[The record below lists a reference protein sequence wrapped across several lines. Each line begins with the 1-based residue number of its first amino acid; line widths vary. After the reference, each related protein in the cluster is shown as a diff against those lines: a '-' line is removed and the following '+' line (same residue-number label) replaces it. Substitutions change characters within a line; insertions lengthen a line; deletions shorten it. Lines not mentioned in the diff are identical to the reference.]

1 MKMRTWWPG
10 SILLAVA
17 LILAGSSAGAQIQL
31 TNDVAWV
38 KAADEYKGCVEQTY
52 RGAMARLRDL
62 AKNEKAGAWCVVLD
76 VDETV
81 ISNVDFQIELQKAG
95 KGYDR
100 EMWDAWC
107 QRAVASA
114 LPGAKDFCAL
124 ARELGG
130 KVIMVTNRKNPPLKY
145 ATAKNLD
152 GQGIVY
158 DALLMREGA
167 YEKDGGKAARRAD
180 IEKGDIKTL
189 SAKLPPLKIAML
201 VGDQCD
207 DMYPKGTSFETVKDR
222 YAKDLVMLPNPMYGD
237 WATPGIFV
245 DASGIPAPAAGR
257 PAPAPVAGKPAAAP
271 AGGQPVVAP
280 AAPAAPS
287 AGGVLTWQEAMTK
300 IGENVI
306 VEAEIVRVYDPE
318 TTGKG
323 GPVKLNVDQ
332 DYRTSL
338 TIAYYKKER
347 GGSEAGFGDPVKFL
361 YKKVRV
367 KGTVTD
373 YQGSKQ
379 IMLKLPSDIEVVK

>member
-1 MKMRTWWPG
+1 MKMKTWWPG
-10 SILLAVA
+10 SILLAAA

-31 TNDVAWV
+31 TNDVVWV
-38 KAADEYKGCVEQTY
+38 KAADEYKGCVEQIY

-100 EMWDAWC
+100 EMWDSWC

-124 ARELGG
+124 VRELGG
-130 KVIMVTNRKNPPLKY
+130 KVIMITNRQNPPLKY

-158 DALLMREGA
+158 DTLLMREGA
-167 YEKDGGKAARRAD
+167 YGKDGDKTARRAD

-207 DMYPKGTSFETVKDR
+207 DLYPKGTSFETVKDR

-237 WATPGIFV
+237 WATPGISV
-245 DASGIPAPAAGR
+245 DASSIPAPAAGR
-257 PAPAPVAGKPAAAP
+257 PAAAP
-271 AGGQPVVAP
+271 AAGQ
-280 AAPAAPS
+280 PAAPS
-287 AGGVLTWQEAMTK
+287 AGGALTWQAAMTK

-306 VEAEIVRVYDPE
+306 VEAEIIRVYDPE

-332 DYRTSL
+332 DYKTSL
-338 TIAYYKKER
+338 TIAYYKKDR
-347 GGSEAGFGDPVKFL
+347 GGNDAGFGDPVKFL

-379 IMLKLPSDIEVVK
+379 IMLKSPSDIEIVK